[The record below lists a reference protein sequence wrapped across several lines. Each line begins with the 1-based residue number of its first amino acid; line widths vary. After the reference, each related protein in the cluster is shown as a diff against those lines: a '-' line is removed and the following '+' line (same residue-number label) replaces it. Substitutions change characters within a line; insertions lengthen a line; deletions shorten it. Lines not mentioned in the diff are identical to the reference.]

1 MTLRELLQKFG
12 PRPLQGKGKRPIDTV
27 DAAGQSLGGQTAD
40 GRGHVPAPAPT
51 NWVPSQQDE
60 RPRH

>member
-1 MTLRELLQKFG
+1 MLGELLKKLRL
-12 PRPLQGKGKRPIDTV
+12 RPLEGEGERPEGNV
-27 DAAGQSLGGQTAD
+27 DALATHVVDSAGD
-40 GRGHVPAPAPT
+40 GWAGASAPT

>member
-1 MTLRELLQKFG
+1 MNVRELLKKL
-12 PRPLQGKGKRPIDTV
+12 RLRSSEREEEVEAMEEIDTRAV
-27 DAAGQSLGGQTAD
+27 DAMAGYAAD
-40 GRGHVPAPAPT
+40 APT

>member
-1 MTLRELLQKFG
+1 MNLPELLKKLRLRSSEREDEVEG
-12 PRPLQGKGKRPIDTV
+12 MGDIDTRAV
-27 DAAGQSLGGQTAD
+27 DALAGYAAD
-40 GRGHVPAPAPT
+40 AST